1 MRKNENGKFFIRNF
15 SNFNSMCKLFGPH
28 TCHVRQNPLSAF
40 LSVFKETAFINT
52 YFIFQSKVNITSTT
66 TESSSYRWTWIR
78 RSIFHVDFYLYFFT
92 NKIVMCLYPFLKNLT
107 KQIHLNNGEKQIKL
121 LTYILHLWMKFF
133 IWVHKK
139 HTHALDW
146 DFYNLFEKSL

>member
-1 MRKNENGKFFIRNF
+1 MRKMRMKSFSYEIFQISIQCVNYLDHTPATSVKTSSQHSCPFIRKQHSLILISSFKARLTLPPRPRNPPLIGGPELDDPF
-15 SNFNSMCKLFGPH
+15 SML
-28 TCHVRQNPLSAF
+28 T
-40 LSVFKETAFINT
+40 
-52 YFIFQSKVNITSTT
+52 
-66 TESSSYRWTWIR
+66 
-78 RSIFHVDFYLYFFT
+78 FYLYFST

-107 KQIHLNNGEKQIKL
+107 KQTHLNNGEKQIKL

-133 IWVHKK
+133 IWEHKK